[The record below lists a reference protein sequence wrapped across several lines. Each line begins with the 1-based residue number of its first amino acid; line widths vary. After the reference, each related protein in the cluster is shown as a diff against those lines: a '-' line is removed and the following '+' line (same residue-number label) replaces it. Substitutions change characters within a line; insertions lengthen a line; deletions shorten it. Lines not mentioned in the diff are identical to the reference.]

1 MPCASLSHGVD
12 LEFDTFGNPENPA
25 MLWIMGF
32 TAQMIA
38 WPEEFLQKYAD
49 EGFFVIRFD
58 NRDCGLSSK
67 FDGVA
72 VDTDAVVAAALM
84 DTDMPE
90 VPYTLRDMAADAVGL
105 LDHLRID
112 RAHIIGASMGGMI
125 AQVLTIEHPH
135 RVLTLTSIMSVSGD
149 PAYGQSQPEAL
160 EALLAPPPANRED
173 YIEGSKRWLVWQSK
187 KYGDVQVNRERA
199 AREYDRMFYPEGAS
213 RQLAAIYAS
222 GRRNEQL
229 MNIQVPTLVI
239 HGLDDTLLDVSGG
252 KHTAEL
258 IPNSRLLLVDDMGHD
273 VPEPLWPMV
282 VDEITKHARQV

>member
-1 MPCASLSHGVD
+1 
-12 LEFDTFGNPENPA
+12 
-25 MLWIMGF
+25 
-32 TAQMIA
+32 
-38 WPEEFLQKYAD
+38 
-49 EGFFVIRFD
+49 
-58 NRDCGLSSK
+58 
-67 FDGVA
+67 
-72 VDTDAVVAAALM
+72 
-84 DTDMPE
+84 
-90 VPYTLRDMAADAVGL
+90 YTLRDMAADAVGL
-105 LDHLRID
+105 LDHLGID
-112 RAHIIGASMGGMI
+112 RAHILGASMGGMI

-229 MNIQVPTLVI
+229 MNIQVPSLVI

-273 VPEPLWPMV
+273 VPEQLWPMF